1 VRPKLD
7 QVLVLAAVVGIAV
20 GVVVLLSA
28 SAAPLGLGA
37 VACGCSLLAFASLGV
52 LAVAASWLV
61 QSSRR
66 ATGLVLRASPV
77 IALAAG
83 GLALAAGAAASGACS
98 PPGLARGAGD
108 RAARWKPRLTR
119 RGRSAGCCERRHD
132 LIGTSASRHG
142 NGRTV
147 PDAGADA
154 CRHRHLP
161 DAAGPLGRGPGSR
174 RSGPPHL
181 AGCAGCRAPA
191 VAPAVLWRDALALIR
206 NPSRLVCA
214 GFVCVGGT

>member
-1 VRPKLD
+1 M
-7 QVLVLAAVVGIAV
+7 LAAVVGIAV

-181 AGCAGCRAPA
+181 AGCGGCLAPA

-206 NPSRLVCA
+206 NPSRLVWA